1 MVKLIKIII
10 FLNICFKVLLF
21 SQVENIDKDIQY
33 NSDELNKIRNEIS
46 EFENKIKKTSSLEK
60 NEIQRLNDIDEEI
73 SLVRNLIF
81 RLRKE
86 EKNHITNINSTD
98 NDLKILEKNQQML
111 IDRYSK
117 RVVKTYKK
125 GRLTNIE
132 KIIDSN
138 SWRQA
143 IYRSKYIK
151 IISKHDKNLQQNIY
165 FNIKEIESKRKSI
178 EDKLEDL
185 NLIDKE
191 KTLRKKWLEQ
201 RRKVRNSKLENL
213 KKDRQQIFIALSEK
227 KRAALEMQKL
237 IETLEKEK
245 SLRLTELKRLRQ
257 EKDLI
262 AETEIIKMKGKLPWP
277 VDGVVISKFG
287 TFQNPNL
294 KTLTE
299 NTGIDIKASNGTEVR
314 SIFDGIVTTIT
325 YIRGYGNTIILD
337 HGSNFYSVYTHVS
350 EVDVE
355 ENNYVEARQ
364 VIAYVGDSGSL
375 EGSKLHFEIWG
386 NREKINPE
394 LWLIKK

>member
-1 MVKLIKIII
+1 MIKLIKIII
-10 FLNICFKVLLF
+10 ILNICSKVLLF

-227 KRAALEMQKL
+227 KRAALAYSFSPYYL
-237 IETLEKEK
+237 
-245 SLRLTELKRLRQ
+245 
-257 EKDLI
+257 
-262 AETEIIKMKGKLPWP
+262 
-277 VDGVVISKFG
+277 
-287 TFQNPNL
+287 FQFQF
-294 KTLTE
+294 T
-299 NTGIDIKASNGTEVR
+299 
-314 SIFDGIVTTIT
+314 
-325 YIRGYGNTIILD
+325 
-337 HGSNFYSVYTHVS
+337 
-350 EVDVE
+350 
-355 ENNYVEARQ
+355 Q
-364 VIAYVGDSGSL
+364 
-375 EGSKLHFEIWG
+375 
-386 NREKINPE
+386 
-394 LWLIKK
+394 

>member
-1 MVKLIKIII
+1 MIKLIKIII
-10 FLNICFKVLLF
+10 ILNICFKVILF
-21 SQVENIDKDIQY
+21 CQVENIDKDIEY

-46 EFENKIKKTSSLEK
+46 QFENKIKKTSNLEK
-60 NEIQRLNDIDEEI
+60 NEIERLNDIDEEI

-86 EKNHITNINSTD
+86 EKNHRTNISSTD
-98 NDLKILEKNQQML
+98 NDLKILENNQQML
-111 IDRYSK
+111 FERYSK
-117 RVVKTYKK
+117 RIVKTYKK

-151 IISKHDKNLQQNIY
+151 IISEHDKNLQQNIY
-165 FNIKEIESKRKSI
+165 FNIKEIVSKRKSI
-178 EDKLEDL
+178 ENKLEDL

-213 KKDRQQIFIALSEK
+213 KKDRQQMSIALSEK
-227 KRAALEMQKL
+227 KRAAMEMQQL
-237 IETLEKEK
+237 IDTLEKEK
-245 SLRLTELKRLRQ
+245 SLRLVDLEKLRQ

-262 AETEIIKMKGKLPWP
+262 SETEIIEMKGKLPWP
-277 VDGVVISKFG
+277 IDGVVISKFG

-299 NTGIDIKASNGTEVR
+299 NTGIDIKANDGTEVR

-350 EVDVE
+350 GVEVE

>member
-1 MVKLIKIII
+1 MIKLIKIII
-10 FLNICFKVLLF
+10 ILNICSKVLLF

-33 NSDELNKIRNEIS
+33 NSDELNKIRNEIYQ
-46 EFENKIKKTSSLEK
+46 FENKIKKTSNLEK

-86 EKNHITNINSTD
+86 EKNHRTNISSTD

-111 IDRYSK
+111 LDKYSK

-151 IISKHDKNLQQNIY
+151 IISEHDKNLQQNIY
-165 FNIKEIESKRKSI
+165 FNIKEIVLQRKSI

-191 KTLRKKWLEQ
+191 KTIRKKWLEQ

-213 KKDRQQIFIALSEK
+213 KKDRQQMSIELSEK
-227 KRAALEMQKL
+227 KRAAIEMQQL

-245 SLRLTELKRLRQ
+245 SLRLVELDRLRQ

-262 AETEIIKMKGKLPWP
+262 SETEIIEMKGKLPWP
-277 VDGVVISKFG
+277 IDGVVISKFG

-299 NTGIDIKASNGTEVR
+299 NTGIDIKARSGTEVR